1 MAAKIVLALVTTL
14 GAIPQA
20 AGALIP
26 VNCPSVEFD
35 RISGPPSGW
44 QYHSSSENTT
54 QLSFKIALRYPHHDY
69 LQLAHDVSN
78 PESAQYGMHLSKA
91 QLLQAMPDVESR
103 ATAVQTWLHSQDV
116 RSSYS
121 ATGGWITFNTTIAD
135 AEALFEAKYAL
146 YSYNGSAPVLR
157 TLSYSIPDC
166 LAGDVDFVWPTTQF
180 LVSRV
185 PAKKKHHGLDGR
197 QVSPRD
203 AVDCTSSTCPS
214 YLQKRYNVTYTP
226 PDKAS
231 GSKLALAGFLGDH
244 PDTQDFK
251 SFLKSYGLRND
262 SDYQSYNF
270 TVVAVNGGSIDDTP
284 SSASVEAML
293 DTEYSSTFINPLDTT
308 YFATGGRP
316 PTWSQ
321 PGNVTVPDSQSE
333 NEPYL
338 DLINHLLQLDNPP
351 QVLSMSYADDEQS
364 VPPSYAERVCNGFG
378 ALAARGITVIAS
390 SGDGGAAGTSYGTC
404 VGPSGEERFVPTF
417 PASCPWVTAVG
428 ALAAWGGSA
437 TYSSGGFSN
446 YFSAPGWQA
455 DSTAAYV
462 QGVLANSSK
471 VPAGFYNAS
480 GRGVPD
486 VALLGN
492 QYPVITNGETTLQK
506 GTSASAPFF
515 AALVVLINDIRL
527 RQGKSVVGHINPL
540 LYSEQGRA
548 SIRDVA
554 DGVSFIEG
562 CEKGEV
568 FVNGYSAAPGW
579 DPASGLG
586 EPGFEG
592 LRDVFM

>member
-54 QLSFKIALRYPHHDY
+54 QLSFKIALRYPRHDY

-78 PESAQYGMHLSKA
+78 PESAQYGMHLSKT

-180 LVSRV
+180 LVSSL
-185 PAKKKHHGLDGR
+185 PAKKKHHGLDAR

-203 AVDCTSSTCPS
+203 TVDCTSSTCPS

-471 VPAGFYNAS
+471 IPAGFYNAS

>member
-1 MAAKIVLALVTTL
+1 MILRTALCLVSTL
-14 GAIPQA
+14 STSLQA
-20 AGALIP
+20 AAASIP
-26 VNCPSVEFD
+26 RDCPSVQFE

-44 QYHSSSENTT
+44 EYHSSPDNTT
-54 QLSFKIALRYPHHDY
+54 RVPFKIALRYHHHDY
-69 LQLAHDVSN
+69 LQIAHEVSV
-78 PESAQYGMHLSKA
+78 PGSAQYGMHLSKE
-91 QLLQAMPDVESR
+91 QLLQAMPDVESS
-103 ATAVQTWLHSQDV
+103 ATTVQSWLRSQNI
-116 RSSYS
+116 RSSYL
-121 ATGGWITFNTTIAD
+121 AGGGWVKFDVSVAD
-135 AEALFEAKYAL
+135 AEALFDSKYAF
-146 YSYNGSAPVLR
+146 YSHNGSAPVLR
-157 TLSYSIPDC
+157 ALSYSMPECI
-166 LAGDVDFVWPTTQF
+166 AGDVDFVWPTTQF
-180 LVSRV
+180 LVSSL
-185 PAKKKHHGLDGR
+185 PAKKEEHGLNAR
-197 QVSPRD
+197 QVGPRD
-203 AVDCTSSTCPS
+203 VVDCSSNPCPS
-214 YLQKRYNVTYTP
+214 YLQKRYNVTYSP
-226 PDKAS
+226 PDKTS

-251 SFLKSYGLRND
+251 SFLKTYGLRND

-270 TVVAVNGGSIDDTP
+270 TVEAVSGGSIDDTP

-338 DLINHLLQLDNPP
+338 DLINHLLQLDDPP

-404 VGPSGEERFVPTF
+404 VGPSGEERFIPTF
-417 PASCPWVTAVG
+417 PASCPWVTSVG

-446 YFSAPGWQA
+446 YFAAPTWQA
-455 DSTAAYV
+455 DNTAAYV
-462 QGVLANSSK
+462 EGVLASSSK
-471 VPAGFYNAS
+471 IPAGFYNAS

-486 VALLGN
+486 VALLGDR
-492 QYPVITNGETTLQK
+492 YPVITNGGTTLQK

-515 AALVVLINDIRL
+515 AALIVLVNDIRL
-527 RQGKSVVGHINPL
+527 RQGKSAVGFINPL

-554 DGVSFIEG
+554 DGISSIEG
-562 CEKGEV
+562 CEQGEV
-568 FVNGYSAAPGW
+568 FVNGYEAAPGW

-592 LRDVFM
+592 LRVLLV